1 MYFEQKSYVT
11 ITRGKDLM
19 HDPGFTHFST
29 EITKQYLNICM
40 KKYTLLTI
48 NVYYIVIDYG
58 PHVS

>member
-11 ITRGKDLM
+11 ITRGKNLM
-19 HDPGFTHFST
+19 LDPGFTHLST
-29 EITKQYLNICM
+29 EITKW